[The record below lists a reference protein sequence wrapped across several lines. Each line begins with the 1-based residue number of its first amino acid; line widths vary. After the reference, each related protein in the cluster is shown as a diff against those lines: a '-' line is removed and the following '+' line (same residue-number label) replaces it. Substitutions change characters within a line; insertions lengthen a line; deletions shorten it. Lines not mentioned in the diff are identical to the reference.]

1 MNLLNESFREN
12 VCTLYVLHIRDSGKL
27 LSTQFVKVD
36 KASSP
41 ATGSQTAV
49 IRNAGNDSNPPAIKC
64 NDLSC
69 QIGGRSCEHIDC
81 LCSLQWSTHAIRRDF
96 IL

>member
-1 MNLLNESFREN
+1 MNLLNEPFREN

-41 ATGSQTAV
+41 VTS
-49 IRNAGNDSNPPAIKC
+49 S
-64 NDLSC
+64 
-69 QIGGRSCEHIDC
+69 
-81 LCSLQWSTHAIRRDF
+81 
-96 IL
+96 ILKVGETLNCAPS

>member
-1 MNLLNESFREN
+1 MLS

-41 ATGSQTAV
+41 ATS
-49 IRNAGNDSNPPAIKC
+49 SK
-64 NDLSC
+64 
-69 QIGGRSCEHIDC
+69 
-81 LCSLQWSTHAIRRDF
+81 STKTTDYTVF
-96 IL
+96 SYFFVYKK